1 MKSLTLTLFLIAL
14 LLLVGCGGE
23 KTTAEYI
30 AEIDQW
36 HTARIERLK
45 SDTGW
50 LTLVGLH
57 HLKEGANSLGAS
69 ADADVVLAGRAP
81 YWLGTLAV
89 TEEKIIFSVH
99 PDATVEIF
107 EAETEGRLSSITLAT
122 DKEGPPMVLAAGSL
136 LFYVI
141 DRDGKLF
148 LRVKDRKSQA
158 LESFEGIDRY
168 PVDVRWR
175 VTAILEAG
183 PATIDVPN
191 VLGHASAS
199 PSPGILVFEIEGQEY
214 RLTPT
219 GEPGQTMFLVFGD
232 ATNGQGTYPG
242 GRFLA
247 VEPAAAD
254 GTVIIDFNRAY
265 NPPCVFTPFA
275 TCPLPAPENMLP
287 VAIEAGELMWGD
299 DH

>member
-1 MKSLTLTLFLIAL
+1 MKNLILPLSVL
-14 LLLVGCGGE
+14 LLLAGCGGE
-23 KTTAEYI
+23 KTSEEYI

-36 HTARIERLK
+36 HGARINRLE

-57 HLKEGANSLGAS
+57 PLKEGANSLGAS
-69 ADADVVLAGRAP
+69 ADADVVLAGGAP

-89 TEEKIIFSVH
+89 IEDEVIFSVH

-107 EAETEGRLSSITLAT
+107 EGENEGHLSSIAMTSDLQ
-122 DKEGPPMVLAAGSL
+122 GPPVVLSAGSL

-148 LRVKDRKSQA
+148 LRVKDRNSEVLK
-158 LESFEGIDRY
+158 SFEGIDRY
-168 PVDVRWR
+168 PVDIRWKVSAR
-175 VTAILEAG
+175 LEEG
-183 PATIDVPN
+183 PASIAVPN
-191 VLGHASAS
+191 VLGHSSSS
-199 PSPGILVFEIEGQEY
+199 PSPGALVFEVDGQEY

-219 GEPGQTMFLVFGD
+219 GEPGATMFLVFGD

-247 VEPAAAD
+247 IEAPAAD
-254 GTVIIDFNRAY
+254 GVVTIDFNRAY
-265 NPPCVFTPFA
+265 NPPCVFSSFA
-275 TCPLPAPENMLP
+275 TCPLPGPGNMLP
-287 VAIEAGELMWGD
+287 VAIEAGEKIWGEN
-299 DH
+299 H